1 MSFFD
6 PQDKKNKPILDYFE
20 NKTWLIIESSAG
32 TRASIKKS
40 LSMLGSKLNNMF
52 DADNR
57 VDAESFIVAKTPH
70 FVLGA
75 QQVNGGVLTDL
86 FQLHQKCVPNRLNAG
101 FFIIAD
107 EGSITDIATIL
118 EYEMDG
124 LITLPFTGF
133 TIIDTVLS
141 GMTRKITPTPYIL
154 KLEEGRS
161 AYLKNELDHATDIF
175 EAATQMHSHPYE
187 AFFYLGQIYKDHNL
201 QDKAR
206 EAFEESLF
214 HNSDY
219 FRALKNLGSLYY
231 QTKDYKKAYD
241 VNFLMARK
249 YPVLPEKIP
258 ELIRL
263 SIINKKYEDIN
274 NYLNIFA
281 EMKTSNADT
290 QMSLS
295 AGLAV
300 LGKYFIHNNEIV
312 KGVNALKTAYKFS
325 NGKYE
330 ILDNIMNSFEECKSL
345 QVLLELFDSTDLSQW
360 GDSVQGLY
368 FHTLHQ
374 VSSDDAMVLSI
385 GEQLLRKKVKD
396 IHIYKGMIERGIKMH
411 RKIGNIEGL
420 VLEAIK
426 NFPDKRDEFEKL
438 LQTARASA

>member
-20 NKTWLIIESSAG
+20 NKTWLIVDSSAG

-40 LSMLGSKLNNMF
+40 LTMIGSKLNNMF

-57 VDAESFIVAKTPH
+57 VDAESFIIAKNPH

-75 QQVNGGVLTDL
+75 QQINGGVLSDL
-86 FQLHQKCVPNRLNAG
+86 FQLHQKCVSNRLNAG
-101 FFIIAD
+101 FFIMA
-107 EGSITDIATIL
+107 EESAVTDIATML
-118 EYEMDG
+118 EFEMDG
-124 LITLPFTGF
+124 IITLPFSGF
-133 TIIDTVLS
+133 TIIDTVLA
-141 GMTRKITPTPYIL
+141 GMTRKISPTPYIL
-154 KLEEGRS
+154 KLEEARS
-161 AYLKNELDHATDIF
+161 AYLKNDLDRAADLF
-175 EAATQMHSHPYE
+175 ESATQLHSHPYE
-187 AFFYLGQIYKDHNL
+187 AFFYLGQIFKDHNL
-201 QDKAR
+201 LDKAR
-206 EAFEESLF
+206 GAFEESLL

-219 FRALKNLGSLYY
+219 FRALKNLGTLYY
-231 QTKDYKKAYD
+231 QTKDYKKAYE
-241 VNFLMARK
+241 VNVLMAQK
-249 YPVLPEKIP
+249 YPILPEKIP

-274 NYLNIFA
+274 NYLKIFS
-281 EMKTSNADT
+281 EMKTSNSDT

-300 LGKYFIHNNEIV
+300 LGKYFIHNNEV
-312 KGVNALKTAYKFS
+312 SKGVNALKAAYKFC

-330 ILDNIMNSFEECKSL
+330 ILDNIMNSFEECNSL
-345 QVLLELFDSTDLSQW
+345 EVLLELFDSTDLSQW

-368 FHTLHQ
+368 FHTLHH

-396 IHIYKGMIERGIKMH
+396 VHIYIGMIERGIKMH

-426 NFPDKRDEFEKL
+426 NFPDKKEEFEKL